1 VVDRHGLGHS
11 QLEEAQAMTWN
22 EAKQGTIRQWEAIR
36 NAIGKSDRV
45 ELLTEINAVCDLC
58 EKSDQEAGTPFARC
72 DYCLF
77 YQQFGGCL
85 EVSAR
90 LSELVVSDKL
100 DEVRTIVDD
109 MIRKTKALVLPEER
123 PARLAV
129 VA

>member
-1 VVDRHGLGHS
+1 
-11 QLEEAQAMTWN
+11 MTWK

-36 NAIGKSDRV
+36 GAIGKADTV

-58 EKSDQEAGTPFARC
+58 EKSDQEAGTPFGRC

-77 YQQFGGCL
+77 YQQFGGCR

-90 LSELVVSDKL
+90 LSELVASGEL
-100 DEVRTIVDD
+100 DEVRTIVGD
-109 MIRKTKALVLPEER
+109 MIRKTEALVVPEEH